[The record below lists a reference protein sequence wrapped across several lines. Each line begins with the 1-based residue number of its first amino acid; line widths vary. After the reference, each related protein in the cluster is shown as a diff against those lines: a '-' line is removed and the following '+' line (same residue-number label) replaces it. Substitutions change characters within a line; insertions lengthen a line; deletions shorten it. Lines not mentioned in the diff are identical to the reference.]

1 MNKWIQAR
9 VSQFWT
15 IDIWG
20 QKILCGGGLCVVQHP
35 WHAPTRFQGH
45 LFPHLGWPKTSQDIV
60 RCSRGGQNAPW
71 LRNSA
76 VGRNNPWLWW
86 HHRETTRLHASPGR
100 STRHHLGNS
109 YQSRT
114 KTNWSELSL
123 YSIGLTK
130 KFILVFSRR
139 CYGNPI
145 ISIDI
150 SLSLSHT
157 HTHTHTNQHYMNA
170 NSKIWTVSNA
180 KGTWHTL
187 FGKKL

>member
-1 MNKWIQAR
+1 MI
-9 VSQFWT
+9 
-15 IDIWG
+15 
-20 QKILCGGGLCVVQHP
+20 
-35 WHAPTRFQGH
+35 
-45 LFPHLGWPKTSQDIV
+45 
-60 RCSRGGQNAPW
+60 
-71 LRNSA
+71 
-76 VGRNNPWLWW
+76 
-86 HHRETTRLHASPGR
+86 TRLHASPGG

-150 SLSLSHT
+150 SLSLSLSLSHT
-157 HTHTHTNQHYMNA
+157 HTHTLTSITRMRSAKSGLCQTLRAHDILYSAKNCKEQAVTHEEPRDRESYNKRHFNQLLCRAHIY
-170 NSKIWTVSNA
+170 IP
-180 KGTWHTL
+180 
-187 FGKKL
+187 F

>member
-1 MNKWIQAR
+1 MNDEIKNVTFCSPPWINGSRPGCLNFGLLTFGAR
-9 VSQFWT
+9 RFSVVG
-15 IDIWG
+15 D
-20 QKILCGGGLCVVQHP
+20 CVVQHP

-157 HTHTHTNQHYMNA
+157 HTHTH
-170 NSKIWTVSNA
+170 
-180 KGTWHTL
+180 
-187 FGKKL
+187 